1 MRIRQLE
8 SILVDL
14 PTIRAHRLANQMVTR
29 LTLVVL
35 RLRTDDGLEGLGE
48 ATTIGGLSYGEEAP
62 ETIKVVLDEYV
73 APLLVGQDA
82 GAVGTL
88 MASLARQIRG
98 NRLAKSAVETALLD
112 LKGQF
117 LGVPVSDL
125 FGGARTETLEVAW
138 GLATGDPDA
147 DLAEAEE
154 MLAEGRH
161 RLFKIKVGARDPN
174 ADVARVEA
182 VIGAIG
188 TRARVRIDA
197 NQAWDEP
204 VARRAIERLEAAG
217 VELIE
222 QPVARHDHAALA
234 RLSRRFSVPLMAD
247 EAVATPADAFVLA
260 QARACDVFA
269 LKIAKSGGLSATAQ
283 VAAVAAAAGIQLYG
297 GTMLEGTIG
306 TLASAHLFAALP
318 QPLAYGT
325 ELFGPL
331 LLQDDVVTE
340 RPAYADFALKVPRKP
355 GLGVRLDED
364 KLASYRRDRRRTHVQ
379 VPANAAE
386 RCGGS

>member
-1 MRIRQLE
+1 VGL
-8 SILVDL
+8 L
-14 PTIRAHRLANQMVTR
+14 LALIERHV
-29 LTLVVL
+29 
-35 RLRTDDGLEGLGE
+35 
-48 ATTIGGLSYGEEAP
+48 
-62 ETIKVVLDEYV
+62 
-73 APLLVGQDA
+73 
-82 GAVGTL
+82 
-88 MASLARQIRG
+88 RG

-112 LKGQF
+112 LKGQL

-138 GLATGDPDA
+138 TLATGDPHA
-147 DLAEAEE
+147 DLAEAEQV
-154 MLAEGRH
+154 LAEGRH
-161 RLFKIKVGARDPN
+161 RLFKIKVGAGDPE
-174 ADVARVEA
+174 ADLARVEA
-182 VIGAIG
+182 VVAALG
-188 TRARVRIDA
+188 TRAYVRIDA

-331 LLQDDVVTE
+331 LLQDDIVTE
-340 RPAYADFALKVPRKP
+340 GPAYADFKLRVPAKA
-355 GLGVRLDED
+355 GLGARLDED
-364 KLASYRRDRRRTHVQ
+364 KLAFYRRDRRRTHLQ
-379 VPANAAE
+379 VPANAGE
-386 RCGGS
+386 RHGGS